1 VCFASETC
9 SHSLYAL
16 MVSLHL
22 KAPSDGEIGNEEADA
37 ERRKLWLDDMGAL
50 VQRVLGGGE
59 PRLWLITDLSSLEVP
74 ADIQADCFVDLLQN
88 MMRNAKQNGEDGHGM
103 IFLAFLSF
111 TKGTLSLLV
120 LHWSNPG
127 KDLLIGAVTL
137 LS

>member
-1 VCFASETC
+1 
-9 SHSLYAL
+9 

-22 KAPSDGEIGNEEADA
+22 KAASDGEIGNEEGDA
-37 ERRKLWLDDMGAL
+37 ERRKLWLDDIGAL

-74 ADIQADCFVDLLQN
+74 ADIQEDCFVDLLQD

-111 TKGTLSLLV
+111 TKGTLSLLTCCP
-120 LHWSNPG
+120 LEQRRQRPHNRGSDT
-127 KDLLIGAVTL
+127 KFHKECSILIDR
-137 LS
+137 